1 MKRIVKYLLVI
12 FTASLCL
19 SSIAEASAS
28 LPARFSADGY
38 GSTDYLVGQA
48 DLMLPLKGDASHNF
62 YIDPALAYGSDSQG
76 YADLGVG
83 YRWVKNNSAILGG
96 YLFGGYSRI
105 DNNARLWV
113 VNPGIE
119 ALGSRWDAHLNGYL
133 VGGDRN
139 KAVSS
144 FLTFDEFNG
153 HSELFNLFD
162 VTQHAGDGVDVKLG
176 YQLFPKTPLKAYVGS
191 YFFSPAQTN
200 NVLGGGVGL
209 EYWVDQNIKVFASY
223 TYDNLRRSVGALGLG
238 VELGG
243 THVHRSDPSIEER
256 ITDPVERYLAEL
268 GHGSAIPSQ
277 KKTQLIGQIVPA
289 SRDDDA
295 FFSPTGTPNNGGMN
309 LTFANCTF
317 ENPCGPTDLTNQG
330 TQTLETLLP
339 NTRMFFGGG
348 VYSALDVVGGTNPVT
363 IRTGQSIAPTPGT
376 PSSTF
381 QGGFILAGNNT
392 LTDITLEPTVSTATG
407 AGVSASGGNVL
418 INGSQIGST
427 ATPFA
432 TGLALSGNTQAD
444 LNDSTV
450 FASSV
455 GVNASGSTSL
465 TTNAS
470 MINVNGGA
478 NSFGISSTSSGP
490 INLTQGS
497 IVNVTGGSAFGVNS
511 TGGGDFV
518 LSDASSLNVTG
529 TGGAT
534 SIGLITAG
542 AGTVTV
548 SGASSINLESGAN
561 SVGYL
566 DEGSG
571 AVNFSG
577 GSSINVSSSAPGLG
591 GYAHVGSADVNFS
604 GGSSINVN
612 ANGQDMAIGFGD
624 SAGAS
629 GDITFDASSINVMG
643 ADDTVGLISSGAGNF
658 NIINNSTVNVT
669 GGNDSFGLD
678 ISGGTVNLDSSLVN
692 INGTGTLIGINAV
705 DAPVT
710 GNNVNV
716 IVATDNADQ
725 ATGLVTGGT
734 GTITFDGIDIDVSGN
749 PSSLISDAGGGPI
762 TLTGTNVCI
771 LNGNP
776 VAC

>member
-1 MKRIVKYLLVI
+1 V
-12 FTASLCL
+12 
-19 SSIAEASAS
+19 
-28 LPARFSADGY
+28 
-38 GSTDYLVGQA
+38 
-48 DLMLPLKGDASHNF
+48 
-62 YIDPALAYGSDSQG
+62 SQ
-76 YADLGVG
+76 
-83 YRWVKNNSAILGG
+83 
-96 YLFGGYSRI
+96 
-105 DNNARLWV
+105 
-113 VNPGIE
+113 
-119 ALGSRWDAHLNGYL
+119 
-133 VGGDRN
+133 
-139 KAVSS
+139 
-144 FLTFDEFNG
+144 
-153 HSELFNLFD
+153 
-162 VTQHAGDGVDVKLG
+162 
-176 YQLFPKTPLKAYVGS
+176 
-191 YFFSPAQTN
+191 
-200 NVLGGGVGL
+200 NV
-209 EYWVDQNIKVFASY
+209 KVFANY

-243 THVHRSDPSIEER
+243 THVHRSDPSAEER

-268 GHGSAIPSQ
+268 GRGSAIPSQ
-277 KKTQLIGQIVPA
+277 KNTQLMGQILPA
-289 SRDDDA
+289 NRDDDA
-295 FFSPTGTPNNGGMN
+295 FFSQTGTPNNGGMN
-309 LTFANCTF
+309 LTLANCTF

-348 VYSALDVVGGTNPVT
+348 TYSALDVVGGTSPVT
-363 IRTGQSIAPTPGT
+363 IRTGQSIAPTPGS
-376 PSSTF
+376 PPSTF

-392 LTDITLEPTVSTATG
+392 LTDITLEPTASTATG
-407 AGVSASGGNVL
+407 AGVSASGSNVL
-418 INGSQIGST
+418 ISGSQIGST

-432 TGLALSGNTQAD
+432 TGLALSGNTQAN

-450 FASSV
+450 FASST
-455 GVNASGSTSL
+455 GVTASGSTSL
-465 TTNAS
+465 TTNTS
-470 MINVNGGA
+470 MINVNGGGSNA
-478 NSFGISSTSSGP
+478 NGIISTSSGP

-497 IVNVTGGSAFGVNS
+497 TVNVTGRSAIGVNS
-511 TGGGDFV
+511 SGDGDFV
-518 LSDASSLNVTG
+518 LSDASSLNVIG

-534 SIGLITAG
+534 SIGLITVG

-548 SGASSINLESGAN
+548 SGASSINLETGAN

-577 GSSINVSSSAPGLG
+577 GSSINVSSSAPGLS

-612 ANGQDMAIGFGD
+612 ATGQDMVVGFGD
-624 SAGAS
+624 AAGAS
-629 GDITFDASSINVMG
+629 GDITFDASSINVIG
-643 ADDTVGLISSGAGNF
+643 AVDTVGLISSGAGNF
-658 NIINNSTVNVT
+658 NIINNSTINVT
-669 GGNDSFGLD
+669 GNDSFGLD

-692 INGTGTLIGINAV
+692 INGTGTLIGINTD

-710 GNNVNV
+710 GSNVNV